1 MIVQVGFE
9 EQVNQAVEVWRSAEA
24 GRGKRPPAVR
34 IAEVRELVADSVCVL
49 VVDGHPIAM
58 AAGKLEGEEIELTLA
73 SVVPGRQRQGVG
85 GSVVEALADV
95 AWGLGARTMS
105 VWTDQ
110 TTFFEAIGFEAT
122 GRARDSIKQLT
133 AELEAPL
140 RQVVVGST
148 GIRLGQLLKLAELVE
163 TGAEGKALLAAGEV
177 EVNGEVEIRRGRQ
190 MADGDEVRARDQAI
204 RVVIL
209 PA

>member
-1 MIVQVGFE
+1 VIVRVSSE
-9 EQVNQAVEVWRSAEA
+9 EQVDQAVEVWRAAEA

-34 IAEVRELVADSVCVL
+34 IAEVRQLVADSVCVMVIEDVPL
-49 VVDGHPIAM
+49 AM
-58 AAGKLEGEEIELTLA
+58 AAGTLEDEEIEVTLA
-73 SVVPGRQRQGVG
+73 AVVPAQQRQGVG

-95 AWGLGARTMS
+95 GWELGARTMA
-105 VWTDQ
+105 VWTEQ
-110 TTFFEAIGFEAT
+110 TPFFEAIGFEAT
-122 GRARDSIKQLT
+122 GRARDSIKHLT

-163 TGAEGKALLAAGEV
+163 TGAEGKALLAAGVV

-190 MADGDEVRARDQAI
+190 MVDGDEVRARDQAI